1 MVSALL
7 HTTSPTAFVSQPI
20 FQDVNGLAVKF
31 FIQKDLS
38 QEVQAELC
46 ETITARF
53 FRNLFLTHSFTDMI
67 DYSPLGVVLRSRYRD
82 KDIS

>member
-1 MVSALL
+1 MSRSCITLNLNLGVDLSAQFIKKMVSALL
-7 HTTSPTAFVSQPI
+7 YTKSTTEFVSQPI
-20 FQDVNGLAVKF
+20 FQDINGLAVKF

-53 FRNLFLTHSFTDMI
+53 FQDLF
-67 DYSPLGVVLRSRYRD
+67 
-82 KDIS
+82 